1 MDEKSYKNIS
11 IYYIEYMKIKGSK
24 YLTINSVNPVY
35 VIINK
40 VNEYFEEINKE
51 RYLRLVATNESKQIR
66 TVQKQRFN

>member
-1 MDEKSYKNIS
+1 
-11 IYYIEYMKIKGSK
+11 MKIKDSK

-40 VNEYFEEINKE
+40 VSEYFEEINKD
-51 RYLRLVATNESKQIR
+51 RYLRLVATNESKQVR

>member
-1 MDEKSYKNIS
+1 
-11 IYYIEYMKIKGSK
+11 MKIKDSK

-40 VNEYFEEINKE
+40 VNEYFEEINKD
-51 RYLRLVATNESKQIR
+51 RYLRLVATNESKQVR

>member
-1 MDEKSYKNIS
+1 
-11 IYYIEYMKIKGSK
+11 MKINDSK

-40 VNEYFEEINKE
+40 VNEYFEEINKD
-51 RYLRLVATNESKQIR
+51 RYLRLVATNESKQVR

>member
-1 MDEKSYKNIS
+1 
-11 IYYIEYMKIKGSK
+11 MKIKGSK

-40 VNEYFEEINKE
+40 VNEYFEEINKD

>member
-1 MDEKSYKNIS
+1 
-11 IYYIEYMKIKGSK
+11 MKIKGSK

-51 RYLRLVATNESKQIR
+51 RYLRLVATNESEQIR

>member
-1 MDEKSYKNIS
+1 
-11 IYYIEYMKIKGSK
+11 MKIKGSK